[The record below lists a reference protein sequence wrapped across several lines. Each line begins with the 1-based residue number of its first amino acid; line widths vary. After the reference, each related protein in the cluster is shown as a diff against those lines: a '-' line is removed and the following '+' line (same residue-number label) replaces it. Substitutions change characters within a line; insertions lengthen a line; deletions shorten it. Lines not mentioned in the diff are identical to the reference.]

1 MTFKIKSLL
10 AGLLAA
16 LMLALAAP
24 AMADPLD
31 DARAAGQ
38 IGERPDG
45 YVSAVSPN
53 APGNIQALVQSTNAK
68 RLKAY
73 QDIAA
78 KQGVPV
84 EQVGALT
91 AEKII
96 GKMPAGWYYMNASGS
111 WVQK

>member
-10 AGLLAA
+10 ASLLAV
-16 LMLALAAP
+16 LVLAFAVP

-45 YVSAVSPN
+45 YVGAVSAN
-53 APGNIQALVQSTNAK
+53 APANIKSLVQSTNAK
-68 RLKAY
+68 RLAVY
-73 QDIAA
+73 TDIAQ

-91 AEKII
+91 AEKLIAKLP
-96 GKMPAGWYYMNASGS
+96 GGWYYMNSSGG

>member
-10 AGLLAA
+10 AALLSVLLLAV
-16 LMLALAAP
+16 AAP

-45 YVSAVSPN
+45 YVSAVNPG
-53 APGNIQALVQSTNAK
+53 APGDIQALVQSTNAK

-96 GKMPAGWYYMNASGS
+96 GKLPAGWYYMNSSGA

>member
-1 MTFKIKSLL
+1 MSFKIKSLL
-10 AGLLAA
+10 AA
-16 LMLALAAP
+16 LVAVLMMAVAVP

-45 YVSAVSPN
+45 YVGAVSAG
-53 APGNIQALVQSTNAK
+53 APANIQALVQSTNAK
-68 RLKAY
+68 RLAAY

-96 GKMPAGWYYMNASGS
+96 GKMPAGWYFMNSSGS

>member
-1 MTFKIKSLL
+1 MTLKIKSLL
-10 AGLLAA
+10 AGLIAV
-16 LMLALAAP
+16 LMLAVAAP

-31 DARAAGQ
+31 DARAAGL

-45 YVSAVSPN
+45 FVSPVN
-53 APGNIQALVQSTNAK
+53 ANPPANIKSLVQSTNAR
-68 RLKAY
+68 RLAAY

-78 KQGVPV
+78 EQGVPV

-96 GKMPAGWYYMNASGS
+96 NQLPAGWYYMDSSGS
-111 WVQK
+111 WVQR